1 MLDCPDLAV
10 PQEVMQHVVHVES
23 SRNPYAI
30 GVVGGYLARQ
40 PRNLEEALATV
51 KMLKSEGYNFSV
63 GIAQVNRYNL
73 AKYGLQS
80 YSQAF
85 EICPNLRAGSRILRE
100 CYDRAQDWGK
110 AFSCYYSGNFVTG
123 FEHGYVQKIFAS
135 MRKGKAPAIAAAP
148 SGIEVIPYKNSKAG
162 ARKPAKDDGL
172 ALEAAAPSA
181 APAVAPAA
189 IAVPQV
195 AAAPQVVTMF
205 GGLAVTVPGT
215 YPEPYA
221 VRQHQPSA
229 GIAAPVVASRNGPLQ
244 DLDTAED
251 RPAIPVPGPGAVM
264 PDMPAAR
271 VSSPSAAASP
281 AVSAAA
287 RAGSK
292 PAKPS
297 SSLADLLAKVPV
309 EVVGV
314 NGDPRQTRLIGPVP
328 GRTAAKPAA
337 ADTSDTSEAAKVVG
351 TAGLPA
357 DQLPLPDPN
366 AVPGASGATA
376 AEKAAGNASGVED
389 VGKLVVSNRGRSSG
403 IRGAKGS
410 VKGGSLL
417 HASNNAD
424 AAPVQAVAP
433 AQAPAQAPAP
443 AARNVFTESSAS
455 PEKTAA
461 TVVPT
466 RASAGSS
473 TETSDKPQ
481 SDGSDTSFVF

>member
-148 SGIEVIPYKNSKAG
+148 SGIEVIPYKNRKAA
-162 ARKPAKDDGL
+162 ARKPSKDDGL
-172 ALEAAAPSA
+172 ALVASNPVATEQPQVAA
-181 APAVAPAA
+181 
-189 IAVPQV
+189 AVPQV

-205 GGLAVTVPGT
+205 GGLAITVPGA

-229 GIAAPVVASRNGPLQ
+229 GIAMPVVTSRKGPVQ

-251 RPAIPVPGPGAVM
+251 RPAIPVPGPGAIM
-264 PDMPAAR
+264 PGKPVTRA
-271 VSSPSAAASP
+271 SAPAASP
-281 AVSAAA
+281 VAPARAAA
-287 RAGSK
+287 TRPSA
-292 PAKPS
+292 PAAKPGNS
-297 SSLADLLAKVPV
+297 VADLLAKVPV

-314 NGDPRQTRLIGPVP
+314 NGDPFKTRLIGPVP
-328 GRTAAKPAA
+328 SRNAVKPATA
-337 ADTSDTSEAAKVVG
+337 EPAQAG
-351 TAGLPA
+351 RTAGLPA
-357 DQLPLPDPN
+357 DQLPLPDPD
-366 AVPGASGATA
+366 AVQGAGDSPSREAASGS
-376 AEKAAGNASGVED
+376 ASGVED
-389 VGKLVVSNRGRSSG
+389 VGKLIVSNRRLRSG
-403 IRGAKGS
+403 PGNAGS

-417 HASNNAD
+417 HSASNPEAANAEP
-424 AAPVQAVAP
+424 ARSVAP
-433 AQAPAQAPAP
+433 APV
-443 AARNVFTESSAS
+443 ARNEFIESSAS
-455 PEKTAA
+455 PEKTVAP
-461 TVVPT
+461 VVPT
-466 RASAGSS
+466 RVNASDS
-473 TETSDKPQ
+473 TEKSDKPP